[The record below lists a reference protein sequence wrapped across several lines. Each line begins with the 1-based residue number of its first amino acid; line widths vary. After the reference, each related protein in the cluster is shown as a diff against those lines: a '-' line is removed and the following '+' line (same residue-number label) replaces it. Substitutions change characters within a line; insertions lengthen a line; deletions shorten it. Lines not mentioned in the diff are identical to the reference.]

1 MKYIYTM
8 QEYKL
13 KINDKIVWYFRVQGY
28 KVGYS
33 LLSAYEANKKAGML
47 LPCVEYFLESKTSGI
62 FKIAGLQNMVKE
74 NGDEVYDTDVHGL
87 LSNYD
92 WKYDEETKTNV
103 GTLKEREQ

>member
-33 LLSAYEANKKAGML
+33 LLSAYEANKKSWNAFTLRGI
-47 LPCVEYFLESKTSGI
+47 FLESKTSGI
-62 FKIAGLQNMVKE
+62 SKITGLQNMVKE
-74 NGDEVYDTDVHGL
+74 DGDEVYDTDVHGL

-92 WKYDEETKTNV
+92 WKYDEETKTNI
-103 GTLKEREQ
+103 GTLKEQ

>member
-74 NGDEVYDTDVHGL
+74 NGDEVYDTDVYGL

>member
-8 QEYKL
+8 REYKL

-33 LLSAYEANKKAGML
+33 LLSAYEANKKKAGML

-62 FKIAGLQNMVKE
+62 SKIAGLQNMVKE
-74 NGDEVYDTDVHGL
+74 DGDEVYDIDVHGSL
-87 LSNYD
+87 NNYD
-92 WKYDEETKTNV
+92 WRYDEETKTNI
-103 GTLKEREQ
+103 GTLKEQ